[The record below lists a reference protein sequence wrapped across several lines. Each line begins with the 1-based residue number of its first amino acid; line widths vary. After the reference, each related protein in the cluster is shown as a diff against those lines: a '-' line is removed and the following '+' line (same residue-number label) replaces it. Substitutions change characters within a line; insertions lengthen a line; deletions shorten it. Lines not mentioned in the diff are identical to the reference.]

1 MIRKLVDGFSIPRA
15 AFFWYFLVSI
25 IAVLLSYSHLLGEAG
40 SFLYL
45 LLFAIVLSIFAVLG
59 IYLLQLANKALTK
72 NSLVFGAINFLILIT
87 VGAIRGQAMNSFSY
101 LLVPEGVDT
110 GNRLIASTI
119 TTLLWVSIISISIN
133 SRNDFKDK
141 FEGLISQALL
151 NRFSLVSQSELA
163 EEIAKIEADLKNI
176 EISMNEALLS
186 SDGFKQIAQ
195 EVDQRIQNSIRPLSH
210 KLWLRSKGKVPR
222 LNLLYLIRETITI
235 LKYPAWLVAM
245 IIFFITL
252 ANLSLVIGVADSL
265 ARAIITTAAFVI
277 LHIIKEL
284 IQRYLTEPS
293 LILGLAY
300 LTALTLIP
308 PFISDRLMSPIDV
321 DSNSIINALSFLIVP
336 SLIFILSFIKTIEI
350 NRNKI
355 LELIQVDVISVD
367 QERIKEIQ
375 AAQVASYL
383 HNNLANEYRSIGR
396 QIEQLSDDPH
406 SPQARQAIEKLGA
419 LINRSI
425 SQDFKEFYESP
436 ILRLNKLP
444 EAWQGI
450 IDLTLNIPDHVLNDS
465 EKAVVLT
472 QVIEELVSNTAAHL
486 DSTTLQINVKTEESG
501 NIEIIALN
509 NGQFIKRTSRG
520 MGKDWINSI
529 SVSKVLEEQTKDG
542 YKVTILI

>member
-1 MIRKLVDGFSIPRA
+1 
-15 AFFWYFLVSI
+15 
-25 IAVLLSYSHLLGEAG
+25 
-40 SFLYL
+40 
-45 LLFAIVLSIFAVLG
+45 
-59 IYLLQLANKALTK
+59 
-72 NSLVFGAINFLILIT
+72 
-87 VGAIRGQAMNSFSY
+87 
-101 LLVPEGVDT
+101 
-110 GNRLIASTI
+110 
-119 TTLLWVSIISISIN
+119 
-133 SRNDFKDK
+133 
-141 FEGLISQALL
+141 
-151 NRFSLVSQSELA
+151 VSQSELA

-222 LNLLYLIRETITI
+222 LNLLYLIRETIAI

-245 IIFFITL
+245 IIFFITF
-252 ANLSLVIGVADSL
+252 ANLSLVIGLADSL
-265 ARAIITTAAFVI
+265 ARAIITTGVFVI
-277 LHIIKEL
+277 LHVIKEL
-284 IQRYLTEPS
+284 VQRYFMEPS
-293 LILGLAY
+293 LVVGLAY
-300 LTALTLIP
+300 LIAVTFIP
-308 PFISDRLMSPIDV
+308 VFIGDRLTGQIDV
-321 DSNSIINALSFLIVP
+321 NSNSVINAFSFLIIP
-336 SLIFILSFIKTIEI
+336 FLIFILSFIKAIEI

-355 LELIQVDVISVD
+355 LELIQIDVISVE
-367 QERIKEIQ
+367 QEKIKEVQ
-375 AAQVASYL
+375 AVQVASYL

-425 SQDFKEFYESP
+425 SQDFKEFYDSP

-450 IDLTLNIPDHVLNDS
+450 LDLTLNVPDQVLNDS

-486 DSTTLQINVKTEESG
+486 DSTTLEINVKIEESG
-501 NIEIIALN
+501 DIQIIALN
-509 NGQFIKRTSRG
+509 NGQFIKGRSKG